1 MYISKL
7 TMKETQKAIK
17 VVKDSFENILAR
29 AFNLDR
35 VSAPIIVEANKAI
48 NDDLGIKDSAL
59 KFNIVNLGYPVEVVQ
74 SLAKWKRMALF
85 KYGYQ
90 VYEGIYTDMNAI
102 RQYDEIDNTHSL
114 YVDQWDWEFIIKE
127 NDRTLDF
134 LMLAVKKIVKALVKA
149 KRKVNKMFPVL
160 KETIKEEVYFI
171 SSEELF
177 QKYPH
182 LTAQKREREITKKH
196 RTVFVMQIGES
207 NLKGEKH
214 DLRAPDYDDWELNGD
229 LLLWSDVL
237 QEEIE
242 LSSMGIRVDKKS
254 LLKQMKTA
262 ERLDELNKEY
272 YQQVIKGELP
282 LTIGGGIGQSRMC
295 MILLEKYHIAE
306 VQASVWRKQD
316 LELFK
321 KIKLNYL

>member
-1 MYISKL
+1 
-7 TMKETQKAIK
+7 MKETQKAIK

>member
-102 RQYDEIDNTHSL
+102 RQHDEIDNTHSL

-149 KRKVNKMFPVL
+149 KSKVNKMFPVL

-214 DLRAPDYDDWELNGD
+214 DLRAPDYDDWKLNGD